1 MMRQSRNWSCTS
13 LWATS
18 KAGRRLLNMG
28 QALLLAGCLVS
39 GCQVGLFQCL
49 RHLLERDQVQT
60 TVQDL
65 ADQSNLLAVNAS
77 IEAARA
83 GDRGKGFAVVA
94 TEIKTLADQSKE
106 ATGQIGTIL
115 SDTRKWVSSVV
126 MATEQGTKAVESGVE
141 QSKVTGQSINSLFD
155 SVATSV
161 QAATVI
167 SASSTE
173 QLAVMEQA
181 SKAMVSIEQ
190 TMRENL
196 YGTSQVEESAKKL
209 EELGDSLDQ
218 LVKYYKVMIRP

>member
-1 MMRQSRNWSCTS
+1 VRQ
-13 LWATS
+13 TS
-18 KAGRRLLNMG
+18 KEALKTADGGRDATQKTMERINLIKEQMQLIGDTVVRLSEQC
-28 QALLLAGCLVS
+28 QAFGNIVS
-39 GCQVGLFQCL
+39 SV
-49 RHLLERDQVQT
+49 H
-60 TVQDL
+60 DL

-83 GDRGKGFAVVA
+83 GDRGKGFAVGA
-94 TEIKTLADQSKE
+94 TEIKSLADQSKE
-106 ATGQIGTIL
+106 TTGQIGTIL
-115 SDTRKWVSSVV
+115 SDTRKWGSSVV

-209 EELGDSLDQ
+209 EDLGESLDR
-218 LVKYYKVMIRP
+218 LVKYHKV